1 MALYSSETSLDCHRV
16 RFVLAEKGINVDIV
30 NVSIDESAAAD
41 LAELNP
47 YNEAPTLVDRDLV
60 LYDAGV
66 INDYLDERYP
76 HPPLMP
82 VDPVS
87 RAQLRLVHHRIL
99 KDWYALAYEIEGS
112 TGKKAEQAAK
122 QLKES
127 IIAANELF
135 KISDQLR
142 IGSKASHIN
151 AITHP
156 TMSAQALL
164 IRLDAMGFAVS
175 AGSACSSGTLKK
187 SRVLDAFGT
196 PDDVASRTI
205 RVSLGWST
213 THDELER
220 FVDAWR
226 SLS

>member
-16 RFVLAEKGINVDIV
+16 RFVLAEKGINVEIV
-30 NVSIDESAAAD
+30 NVSEDESAAAD

-60 LYDAGV
+60 LYDASV

-99 KDWYALAYEIEGS
+99 KDWYSLTRVIEGTS
-112 TGKKAEQAAK
+112 GKKAEQAAK
-122 QLKES
+122 QLKEG

-135 KISDQLR
+135 QMSEYVLSDELSLVDCTLGPLLWRLSHYGVKLGKPGASVEAYAHR
-142 IGSKASHIN
+142 IFSRLSFKASL
-151 AITHP
+151 T
-156 TMSAQALL
+156 QAERDL
-164 IRLDAMGFAVS
+164 
-175 AGSACSSGTLKK
+175 
-187 SRVLDAFGT
+187 VLA
-196 PDDVASRTI
+196 A
-205 RVSLGWST
+205 
-213 THDELER
+213 
-220 FVDAWR
+220 
-226 SLS
+226 

>member
-1 MALYSSETSLDCHRV
+1 VAVSVRGRSTMALYSAESSLDCHRV

-30 NVSIDESAAAD
+30 NVSVDESAAAD

-47 YNEAPTLVDRDLV
+47 YNCAPTLVDRDLV

-87 RAQLRLVHHRIL
+87 RAQLRLVHHRVL
-99 KDWYALAYEIEGS
+99 KDWYSLAYEIESS

-122 QLKES
+122 QLKEG

-135 KISDQLR
+135 K
-142 IGSKASHIN
+142 
-151 AITHP
+151 
-156 TMSAQALL
+156 MSEYIL
-164 IRLDAMGFAVS
+164 S
-175 AGSACSSGTLKK
+175 
-187 SRVLDAFGT
+187 
-196 PDDVASRTI
+196 
-205 RVSLGWST
+205 
-213 THDELER
+213 DELSLVDCTLGPLMWRLAHYGVKLGKPGASVEAYAHRIFSRPSFKSSLTQAER
-220 FVDAWR
+220 DLMLA
-226 SLS
+226 S

>member
-30 NVSIDESAAAD
+30 NVSVDESAAAD

-47 YNEAPTLVDRDLV
+47 YNQAPTLVDRDLL

-87 RAQLRLVHHRIL
+87 RAQLRLVHHRIQQ
-99 KDWYALAYEIEGS
+99 DWYTLAYEIEAS
-112 TGKKAEQAAK
+112 VGKEAEQAAR

-135 KISDQLR
+135 KVSNFLLSDELTLVDCSLGPLFWRLSHYGVKLGKPGSSVEAYAQR
-142 IGSKASHIN
+142 VFSKATFKSSL
-151 AITHP
+151 
-156 TMSAQALL
+156 TMAE
-164 IRLDAMGFAVS
+164 REM
-175 AGSACSSGTLKK
+175 
-187 SRVLDAFGT
+187 VLE
-196 PDDVASRTI
+196 AS
-205 RVSLGWST
+205 
-213 THDELER
+213 
-220 FVDAWR
+220 
-226 SLS
+226 

>member
-1 MALYSSETSLDCHRV
+1 MAVSVRGRSTMALYSSETSLDCHRV
-16 RFVLAEKGINVDIV
+16 RFVLAEKGINVEIV
-30 NVSIDESAAAD
+30 NISEDESAAAD

-60 LYDAGV
+60 LYDGSV

-99 KDWYALAYEIEGS
+99 KDWYSLAREIEIL

-122 QLKES
+122 QLKEG

-135 KISDQLR
+135 QMSEYVLSDELSLVDCTLGPLLWRLTHYGVKLGKPGASVEAYAHRIFSRISF
-142 IGSKASHIN
+142 KASL
-151 AITHP
+151 T
-156 TMSAQALL
+156 
-164 IRLDAMGFAVS
+164 
-175 AGSACSSGTLKK
+175 
-187 SRVLDAFGT
+187 
-196 PDDVASRTI
+196 
-205 RVSLGWST
+205 
-213 THDELER
+213 
-220 FVDAWR
+220 
-226 SLS
+226 

>member
-1 MALYSSETSLDCHRV
+1 MALYSSSKSIECHRV
-16 RFVLAEKGINVDIV
+16 RFVLAEKGINVEIV
-30 NVSIDESAAAD
+30 NVSEDESAAAD

-99 KDWYALAYEIEGS
+99 KDWYSLARIIEGS
-112 TGKKAEQAAK
+112 GGKKSEQAAK
-122 QLKES
+122 QLKEG

-135 KISDQLR
+135 AMSPYVLSDELTLVDCTMAPLLWR
-142 IGSKASHIN
+142 LAHYGVKLGKPGASVEAYAHRLFSRVSFKASL
-151 AITHP
+151 T
-156 TMSAQALL
+156 QAERDL
-164 IRLDAMGFAVS
+164 
-175 AGSACSSGTLKK
+175 
-187 SRVLDAFGT
+187 VLA
-196 PDDVASRTI
+196 A
-205 RVSLGWST
+205 
-213 THDELER
+213 
-220 FVDAWR
+220 
-226 SLS
+226 

>member
-30 NVSIDESAAAD
+30 NVSTDESAAED

-87 RAQLRLVHHRIL
+87 RAQLRLVHHRVL
-99 KDWYALAYEIEGS
+99 RDWYSLAVQIES
-112 TGKKAEQAAK
+112 SAGKKSEKAAK

-135 KISDQLR
+135 QMSNFVLSDELSLVDCTLGPLLWRLPHYGLR
-142 IGSKASHIN
+142 LGKPGGSVETYAQRIFSRSSFKASL
-151 AITHP
+151 T
-156 TMSAQALL
+156 QAERDL
-164 IRLDAMGFAVS
+164 
-175 AGSACSSGTLKK
+175 
-187 SRVLDAFGT
+187 VLA
-196 PDDVASRTI
+196 A
-205 RVSLGWST
+205 
-213 THDELER
+213 
-220 FVDAWR
+220 A
-226 SLS
+226 